1 MMDREQIEI
10 GLGVTAAV
18 LLVVSEALALT
29 KKSDCNSVSEFLA
42 SAARFIRKQIQRE
55 GTPQESPQLPGGYT
69 P

>member
-1 MMDREQIEI
+1 MDREQIEI
-10 GLGVTAAV
+10 SLGIAAAV

-42 SAARFIRKQIQRE
+42 SAAQFIRKQIQRE